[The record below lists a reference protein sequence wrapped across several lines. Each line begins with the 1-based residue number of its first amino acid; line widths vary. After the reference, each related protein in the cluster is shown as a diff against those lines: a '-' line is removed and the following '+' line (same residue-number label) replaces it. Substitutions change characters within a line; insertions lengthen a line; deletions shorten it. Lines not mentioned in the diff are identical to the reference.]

1 MPQGMG
7 TYGSKRGRPP
17 KKKGG
22 GGKILGSLSPL
33 YGMITGEGAFGKL
46 RKAGLSPAGALA
58 KKMKKNKQTPVAAT
72 AMAKTGGK
80 VKKMKHGGGG
90 LKAVPAGNK
99 GLSKLPTEVRN
110 NMGYMAYGGKVKK
123 MKHGGGTCR
132 GLGKAKRGGKYS
144 RSG

>member
-17 KKKGG
+17 KKKAG

-33 YGMITGEGAFGKL
+33 YGMVTGEGAFGKL

-58 KKMKKNKQTPVAAT
+58 KKMKKKPVAAT
-72 AMAKTGGK
+72 AS
-80 VKKMKHGGGG
+80 MKHGGGI
-90 LKAVPAGNK
+90 
-99 GLSKLPTEVRN
+99 
-110 NMGYMAYGGKVKK
+110 
-123 MKHGGGTCR
+123 CR

>member
-17 KKKGG
+17 KKKAG

-33 YGMITGEGAFGKL
+33 YGMVTGEGAFGKL
-46 RKAGLSPAGALA
+46 RKAGLTPAGALA
-58 KKMKKNKQTPVAAT
+58 KKMKKKPVAAT
-72 AMAKTGGK
+72 A
-80 VKKMKHGGGG
+80 
-90 LKAVPAGNK
+90 
-99 GLSKLPTEVRN
+99 S
-110 NMGYMAYGGKVKK
+110 

>member
-1 MPQGMG
+1 MPQGTG

-33 YGMITGEGAFGKL
+33 YGIATGEGAFGKL
-46 RKAGLSPAGALA
+46 AKAGLSPAGMLA

-80 VKKMKHGGGG
+80 VKKMKHGGG
-90 LKAVPAGNK
+90 
-99 GLSKLPTEVRN
+99 
-110 NMGYMAYGGKVKK
+110 
-123 MKHGGGTCR
+123 TCR